1 MFKRDACDQ
10 QLNLSQPQFLSCK
23 MGVIVT
29 SDTRHVAC
37 PAQSTMLSVY
47 NIVKCC
53 FISSLSDSKF
63 CVVQLASLPNKQLPN
78 ILKPS
83 IPGLKVEAGEWL
95 SVSSRELKWE
105 S

>member
-1 MFKRDACDQ
+1 
-10 QLNLSQPQFLSCK
+10 

-37 PAQSTMLSVY
+37 PAQLTVLSVY
-47 NIVKCC
+47 NIMKC
-53 FISSLSDSKF
+53 FLSIRSLSDSKF

-78 ILKPS
+78 ISKPS
-83 IPGLKVEAGEWL
+83 IPGLEVEAGEWIL
-95 SVSSRELKWE
+95 VSSRELKWE